1 MQRILIISFLLL
13 IMRLIPLK
21 ELELTGSP
29 VAVNETFER
38 ESPRYAY
45 WGYCS
50 LINRPTRIV
59 IIIFL

>member
-45 WGYCS
+45 WGIAV
-50 LINRPTRIV
+50 L
-59 IIIFL
+59 